1 MVFLL
6 MRTLF
11 ILFLII
17 LSFFLCF
24 VRIFSALAFYILF
37 FFTKVPQKQDTTQ
50 EYQKIIMFVTDFLL

>member
-11 ILFLII
+11 LFFCFFIC
-17 LSFFLCF
+17 FVWHFLCTF
-24 VRIFSALAFYILF
+24 LLYSP

-50 EYQKIIMFVTDFLL
+50 EYQKISRLSVKDFLL